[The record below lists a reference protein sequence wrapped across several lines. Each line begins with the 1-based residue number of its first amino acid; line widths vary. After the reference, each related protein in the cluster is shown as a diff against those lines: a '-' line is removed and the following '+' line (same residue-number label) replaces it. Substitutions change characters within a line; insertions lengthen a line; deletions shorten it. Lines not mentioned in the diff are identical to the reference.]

1 MLSRLGMM
9 LVEAGIVTVD
19 EVESVISEFGPGE
32 TDLAESLVALGK
44 VPEEIVTE
52 FLAEIYSVDPIYLN
66 EVRLDP
72 ALASVIPEDTARK
85 FIIIPIADD
94 GNFVHIAM
102 ANPGNLFAV
111 DEVKFAVGREI
122 LVFASAPSAVR
133 RCLDDLY
140 GKVDDL
146 VTVEEKLENY
156 DESEHDLETVESLEV
171 IDDEE
176 EEVVQDDSAMG
187 DAPVVKFVEQVISR
201 AVRIEASDIHIEP
214 YERYLRIRYRRDGT
228 CFEVRRLPK
237 DIQPSILSRLKIMA
251 RMDIAEKRKTQDGRI
266 KAKVDNRWIDFRV
279 NAVPTVNGEKIVLRI
294 LDRGNL
300 EFDLRQLGFP
310 EDSLGDF
317 LRGVHSPYG
326 IVLVTGPTG
335 SGKTTTL
342 YSALSTLNTPKV
354 NIITAEDPVEYNIDG
369 ILQTQIDFAM
379 GYDFAAALR
388 AILRQDPNI
397 IMVGEIRDLETA
409 SIAIKAALTGHLVF
423 STIHTNDASSTI
435 NRLIDIGIKPFLV
448 ASAVR
453 TIMAQRLLR
462 KVCKKC
468 REPHTHTPEELVE
481 SGIDPAELE
490 GAETY
495 VAKGCKACNGSGYK
509 GRTGIYEVMTID
521 KYIRQAVID
530 KVATGALRVIG
541 VDNGMRTLRMD
552 AIDKLR
558 NGHSTLDEINRV
570 TADDDS
576 EVKEARKRYLEKV
589 EKGELKPKG
598 VPKEPDT
605 KGRLA

>member
-1 MLSRLGMM
+1 MM
-9 LVEAGIVTVD
+9 LVEAGIVTAE
-19 EVESVISEFGPGE
+19 EVENVISEFGPGE

-52 FLAEIYSVDPIYLN
+52 FLAEIYSVEPVYLN
-66 EVRLDP
+66 ETPLDSS
-72 ALASVIPEDTARK
+72 LAKVIPEDTARK
-85 FIIIPIADD
+85 FIIIPIAVE
-94 GNFVHIAM
+94 GSYVHVAM

-111 DEVKFAVGREI
+111 DEIKFAVGREI

-133 RCLDDLY
+133 RCLDELY

-146 VTVEEKLENY
+146 VTVEEKLESY
-156 DESEHDLETVESLEV
+156 DEKESELETVESLEV
-171 IDDEE
+171 VDEDEE
-176 EEVVQDDSAMG
+176 GIEDDSAMG
-187 DAPVVKFVEQVISR
+187 DAPVVKFVEQIISR
-201 AVRIEASDIHIEP
+201 AVKIEASDIHIEP
-214 YERYLRIRYRRDGT
+214 YEKFLRIRYRRDGT

-300 EFDLRQLGFP
+300 EFDLRHLGFP
-310 EDSLGDF
+310 EDALGDF
-317 LRGVHSPYG
+317 LRGVNSPYG

-397 IMVGEIRDLETA
+397 IMVGEIRDYETA

-423 STIHTNDASSTI
+423 STIHTNDAPSTI

-462 KVCKKC
+462 KVCSKC
-468 REPHTHTPEELVE
+468 REPHTHTPEELAE

-490 GAETY
+490 GATTY
-495 VAKGCKACNGSGYK
+495 IAKGCKACNSSGYK

-521 KYIRQAVID
+521 KYVRQAVID
-530 KVATGALRVIG
+530 KVPTGALRVIG
-541 VDNGMRTLRMD
+541 VESGMRTLRMD
-552 AIDKLR
+552 AVDKMR
-558 NGHSTLDEINRV
+558 MGHSTLDEINRV

-576 EVKEARKRYLEKV
+576 EIKEARKLYLSRV
-589 EKGELKPKG
+589 ESGELKPKG
-598 VPKEPDT
+598 VSKETDT